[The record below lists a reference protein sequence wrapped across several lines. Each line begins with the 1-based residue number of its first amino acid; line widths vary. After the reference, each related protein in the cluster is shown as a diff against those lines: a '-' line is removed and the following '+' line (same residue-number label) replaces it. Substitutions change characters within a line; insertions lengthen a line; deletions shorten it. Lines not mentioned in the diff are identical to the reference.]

1 MSKQKKIDPLRRS
14 FGQRVRA
21 LRKRAGMSQMELGEQ
36 SGLDHTYIGGVERG
50 ERNLSIEAIGKI
62 TQGLEVEIADRVG
75 IMVEGNLV
83 KTFTRQEL
91 EQEDLERIYV
101 EYISR
106 PMEEAV

>member
-1 MSKQKKIDPLRRS
+1 MGNAFAPCGRGPACLRWNW
-14 FGQRVRA
+14 GN
-21 LRKRAGMSQMELGEQ
+21 SQDW
-36 SGLDHTYIGGVERG
+36 DHTYIGGVERG

-101 EYISR
+101 EYVSR